1 MIEKYKKFLLVF
13 VGLLFCAS
21 VFYAGGFI
29 WANTLENGTDGFYF
43 TKNFLLENTKDR
55 PRIIFES
62 GSNSHHSINSL
73 MIEKEFKIFTLNLAE
88 NARYPLNAKLHRL
101 AKNLTKDDIVI
112 LPLEYPYYYR
122 NDDKMY
128 NVNFSELVTYGKNYY
143 NYLPINKKIFVLSK
157 MNIKHSIKP
166 FLNAYKYIMYKLFG
180 GKFTFDMKAN
190 IRDIIASK
198 ERGDFNYTSWKQAGT
213 NLADVDDN
221 ENLSC
226 QGYIFQKER
235 ENPIEQIDRL
245 IIIDYFKNNLEFIK
259 KISNQTGAKFI
270 FTYPA
275 LAGKNC
281 YDFKNNKYEYFLKD
295 IKEYVKNNG
304 FLFIGNPFD
313 SYFPNN
319 MLNTY
324 WHIDEKARDIR
335 TKRLIEEL
343 KKTGLFNTNK

>member
-29 WANTLENGTDGFYF
+29 WANTLENGTSGFYF

-55 PRIIFES
+55 PRIIFDS

-73 MIEKEFKIFTLNLAE
+73 MIEKELGLLTLNMAHH
-88 NARYPLNAKLHRL
+88 AGYPLDFILHKLAPFL
-101 AKNLTKDDIVI
+101 NNKDVVI
-112 LPLEYPYYYR
+112 LPLEYPYYSR
-122 NDDKMY
+122 DDKAIISDIT
-128 NVNFSELVTYGKNYY
+128 NELPRHGKFYFNA
-143 NYLPINKKIFVLSK
+143 LPLNKKLFVLTK
-157 MNIKHSIKP
+157 LNFTQGSIP
-166 FLNAYKYIMYKLFG
+166 FINAYFLAKHNLIGSHFN
-180 GKFTFDMKAN
+180 FDDKSN
-190 IRDIIASK
+190 IDNLLK
-198 ERGDFNYTSWKQAGT
+198 NGERGDINYTMLLNQGI
-213 NLADVDDN
+213 D
-221 ENLSC
+221 LSKVNQNKGKTC
-226 QGYIFQKER
+226 QESTEVEQLNPKFIQNIKLIKE
-235 ENPIEQIDRL
+235 IEA
-245 IIIDYFKNNLEFIK
+245 K
-259 KISNQTGAKFI
+259 TGARFI

-275 LAGKNC
+275 LAGDGC
-281 YDFKNNKYEYFLKD
+281 YDFSTPKGEKLKALIEQ
-295 IKEYVKNNG
+295 IKPLVESYG